1 MDYKKVSG
9 YTMEAIE
16 KGNKK
21 KQNIKN
27 NTVLFCLIVN
37 RYQKDG
43 FDLDLCY
50 ISSMN
55 KSI

>member
-27 NTVLFCLIVN
+27 NAVLFLFNCK
-37 RYQKDG
+37 Y
-43 FDLDLCY
+43 
-50 ISSMN
+50 
-55 KSI
+55 